1 MHVLLALLGLALS
14 EAPVPR
20 ECAAPPS
27 RAESGYWSYIE
38 SCGCSQLDPPS
49 RASADHDRFMKA
61 CSDWR
66 ERQSQAVVSRPQAT
80 PECDDPP
87 SRAAEGYWDYIEACG
102 CARLGGSLEG
112 LGRPRP
118 LHEGLRRLARAQP
131 PGRGAAG
138 RRLRPR
144 ALAALALRAGRGR
157 LRRA

>member
-38 SCGCSQLDPPS
+38 SCGCARLDPPS

-102 CARLGGSLEG
+102 CARLEAPSKASDDHDRFMKACAGWRERNPQAAEPPVGGSDRE
-112 LGRPRP
+112 PS
-118 LHEGLRRLARAQP
+118 P
-131 PGRGAAG
+131 PSR
-138 RRLRPR
+138 
-144 ALAALALRAGRGR
+144 
-157 LRRA
+157 